1 MQKKIDDIVL
11 VLAFGTIIFLGLT
24 AFIVSFIILFQKRQA
39 KHRQEKQALK
49 IAYEQEILKSQLEIQ
64 NQTLQ
69 DIAQELHDN
78 IGQLLSV
85 ARINL
90 NVMEEEGDDKD
101 GYIKQTNEIINQSIN
116 DLRALTKSFDGDF
129 VQQFGLEESLSH
141 EIARIRKT
149 KRFATEINIVGE
161 KYSLGYEREIVLFRV
176 AQEVLNNALKHSKA
190 QNLTVLLSY
199 SPENFELTIKDD
211 GKGFDIE
218 RIQQNEINQSGAGLR
233 NIQRRVKLIGGTC
246 QISSEIGK
254 ETKITITLLL
264 S

>member
-1 MQKKIDDIVL
+1 MLQPNSEIV
-11 VLAFGTIIFLGLT
+11 VTIISVSVLLT
-24 AFIVSFIILFQKRQA
+24 VMIVFVFIAILRYQNRVRI
-39 KHRQEKQALK
+39 HLEEVTNLK

-69 DIAQELHDN
+69 EIAQELHDN

-90 NVMEEEGDDKD
+90 NVMEEEVDDKD

-176 AQEVLNNALKHSKA
+176 AQEILNNALKHSKA
-190 QNLTVLLSY
+190 QNLIVLLNY
-199 SPENFELTIKDD
+199 TPETFELTIKDD

-233 NIQRRVKLIGGTC
+233 NIQRRVKLIGGIC

-254 ETKITITLLL
+254 ETQITITLNH
-264 S
+264 

>member
-1 MQKKIDDIVL
+1 MLQVNSEIIT
-11 VLAFGTIIFLGLT
+11 TIISVSILLT
-24 AFIVSFIILFQKRQA
+24 VMVVFVFISILRYQNRVKV
-39 KHRQEKQALK
+39 HLLELENIK

-176 AQEVLNNALKHSKA
+176 AQEILNNALKHSKA

-199 SPENFELTIKDD
+199 SPETFELTIKDD

-254 ETKITITLLL
+254 ETKITITLLI